1 MIHGFEF
8 IRCCGSERLKNDWRE
23 VPRLQSPPHQVEIEI
38 NKNNRVYKMPTGNV
52 NSLQR
57 DSSTGAYLMKNKER
71 NLRFVFFFGLVFLPI
86 AAFSQTPLRRIV
98 IVAPPQAPDAQ
109 VEAVYRETKLTRK
122 RPAKL
127 PKGQKPPG
135 IPSLPVLSE
144 KQWEVLATRL
154 YFDALRDRARTRL
167 KAGVASE
174 EDTLQKRSE
183 LALSFEAL
191 EKSANV
197 TSLMNSLK
205 GDAVLILGNFR
216 LAKRQAGDRSLLF
229 TGELRVDKKE
239 TPGASTRFPIAGY
252 AGFERSLI
260 TGDPT
265 KSELQLV
272 REATRSAAFGTI
284 HTLKTGQIFPLSAPG
299 IRIALCP
306 TPSPRTADRL
316 RFNREGRTS
325 ELGALSGMASDVSA
339 LFVPSL
345 LPISRTGIQS
355 VETVRRALNARHWT
369 SSDLW
374 DSSNRPVRLR
384 VQEIGKTLEV
394 DYVMMA
400 RIGQVEVDGD
410 ALMPSLEGVLFE
422 GRAEAVG
429 ALVRIS
435 DGMIVWTDRVATSL
449 SVRSPPKNDPAG
461 KKTDYAILERKTLR
475 DAIRFALLQLT
486 RRFNEYRDGFS
497 E

>member
-1 MIHGFEF
+1 MRTCFV
-8 IRCCGSERLKNDWRE
+8 R
-23 VPRLQSPPHQVEIEI
+23 
-38 NKNNRVYKMPTGNV
+38 NKG
-52 NSLQR
+52 
-57 DSSTGAYLMKNKER
+57 R
-71 NLRFVFFFGLVFLPI
+71 NLSFALLCGFAFLPI
-86 AAFSQTPLRRIV
+86 IAFSQTPLRRIV
-98 IVAPPQAPDAQ
+98 IVAPPQSPDLQ
-109 VEAVYRETKLTRK
+109 IEAVYRETKINRK

-127 PKGQKPPG
+127 PKGQKPAVT
-135 IPSLPVLSE
+135 PSLPVLNE
-144 KQWEVLATRL
+144 KQWETLATRL
-154 YFDALRDRARTRL
+154 YFDSLRDRARSRL

-205 GDAVLILGNFR
+205 GDAVLILGNFH
-216 LAKRQAGDRSLLF
+216 LAKRQVGDRSLLF
-229 TGELRVDKKE
+229 TGELRIDKKE
-239 TPGASTRFPIAGY
+239 NPGASTRFPIAGY
-252 AGFERSLI
+252 ARFERSLI
-260 TGDPT
+260 TGDAT
-265 KSELQLV
+265 KSKLQLV

-299 IRIALCP
+299 TRVALCP
-306 TPSPRTADRL
+306 TPSPRIADRL

-325 ELGALSGMASDVSA
+325 ELGALSGMTPDVSA

-345 LPISRTGIQS
+345 LPIGRTATQS
-355 VETVRRALNARHWT
+355 VETVRRALDARHWT

-374 DSSNRPVRLR
+374 DTSNRPIRLR
-384 VQEIGKTLEV
+384 VQEVGKTLEV

-400 RIGQVEVDGD
+400 RIGQIEVDGD

-429 ALVRIS
+429 ALVRVS
-435 DGMIVWTDRVATSL
+435 DGVIVWTDRVVTSL
-449 SVRSPPKNDPAG
+449 SVRSSPKGGLAQ
-461 KKTDYAILERKTLR
+461 KTDYIALERKTLR

-486 RRFNEYRDGFS
+486 RRFNEYRDGFF